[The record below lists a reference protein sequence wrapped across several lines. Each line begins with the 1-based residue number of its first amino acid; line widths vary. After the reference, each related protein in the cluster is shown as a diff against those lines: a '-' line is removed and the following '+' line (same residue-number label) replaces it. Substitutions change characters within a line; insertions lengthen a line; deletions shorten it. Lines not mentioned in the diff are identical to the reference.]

1 MSAHGKRY
9 RAARESIDREEA
21 YTPLAAVRLLKDSPA
36 AKFDETVEVHFRLG
50 LNVRHADE
58 QLRGTIMLPHGI
70 GKDVR
75 VAVFAEGEKA
85 REAEDAGADIVGSG
99 DLATKIEGGFLD
111 FDVAIATPDQ
121 MSVVGKLGRVL
132 GPRGLMPNPKTGTVT
147 MDVDQGR
154 FRREGRQAGVPHR
167 PWRQRPPSD
176 RQAELRRA
184 RVARELRR
192 PRRGDR
198 PGQAVRRE
206 GPLHPADHA
215 HDDNGPG
222 HPRRFD
228 HHSRHRRGAGGSYS
242 LGLATN
248 DSRRRPS
255 AALHERRSDRGRFR
269 QRVQRPTEPAV
280 SGFRRSGGNDVLK
293 TDKERI
299 VEELAAELGS
309 AETLIV
315 ADYRGLTNKQL
326 EALRDQLLP
335 HGARFRI
342 VKNTLTRRAAEQ
354 AGADALL
361 VMLEG
366 PTAIAFIESSGDPAA
381 VAKALAATAK
391 ETNVLTLRGGML
403 EGKSLTGE
411 EVDRLATLPP
421 LDVLRGQLV
430 GAIVAPITQLLALV
444 SAPLRDLHGLIDA
457 RIAQLEEQGEVVGPV
472 AEAAVETAEP
482 ATEEAEQSPPAAEE
496 GLSAAEPQEARAPED
511 SAAADA
517 ADPEPED
524 TETTNQAE
532 DQQEEED
539 NGN

>member
-1 MSAHGKRY
+1 M
-9 RAARESIDREEA
+9 
-21 YTPLAAVRLLKDSPA
+21 
-36 AKFDETVEVHFRLG
+36 
-50 LNVRHADE
+50 
-58 QLRGTIMLPHGI
+58 
-70 GKDVR
+70 
-75 VAVFAEGEKA
+75 
-85 REAEDAGADIVGSG
+85 
-99 DLATKIEGGFLD
+99 
-111 FDVAIATPDQ
+111 
-121 MSVVGKLGRVL
+121 
-132 GPRGLMPNPKTGTVT
+132 
-147 MDVDQGR
+147 
-154 FRREGRQAGVPHR
+154 
-167 PWRQRPPSD
+167 
-176 RQAELRRA
+176 
-184 RVARELRR
+184 
-192 PRRGDR
+192 
-198 PGQAVRRE
+198 
-206 GPLHPADHA
+206 
-215 HDDNGPG
+215 
-222 HPRRFD
+222 
-228 HHSRHRRGAGGSYS
+228 
-242 LGLATN
+242 
-248 DSRRRPS
+248 
-255 AALHERRSDRGRFR
+255 
-269 QRVQRPTEPAV
+269 
-280 SGFRRSGGNDVLK
+280 LK

-457 RIAQLEEQGEVVGPV
+457 RIAQLEAQGEVVGPV

-482 ATEEAEQSPPAAEE
+482 ATEEAEQSSPAAEE

-517 ADPEPED
+517 VDPEPED
-524 TETTNQAE
+524 TDTTNQAE